1 MDKKINTKEI
11 IENNGYMLHKIN
23 KNETIKEIEENENLD
38 LEYDDDFTLNDLNKE
53 QLIEV
58 INDLIDKRMLNTGNV
73 EGISMDEKSFEKG
86 VAEGSFYAGIFQALV
101 SSGMEMEEAYNI
113 TLNISTSKGNLE
125 TAKANYINTESQ
137 NI

>member
-1 MDKKINTKEI
+1 MLKELLENKNKDEI
-11 IENNGYMLHKIN
+11 IKEE
-23 KNETIKEIEENENLD
+23 KNLIEEEDFSLENLSKD
-38 LEYDDDFTLNDLNKE
+38 E
-53 QLIEV
+53 LINIIEE
-58 INDLIDKRMLNTGNV
+58 LTYKRMLNTGNV

-86 VAEGSFYAGIFQALV
+86 VVEGSFYAGIFQALV

-125 TAKANYINTESQ
+125 TAKANYINAESQ